1 MRITAYRYPGE
12 RLILALT
19 TLLVLG
25 VIGLTVTATVCLSLV
40 FVIGFVILS
49 YSIGRS
55 HHKALLQSAQRVTN
69 RASPTLADLVER
81 GVRRLRPG
89 EVEVYVAPGRAL
101 NAYTFGLTTP
111 KVVVLYASL
120 LEVMDEDELLFILG
134 HELGHVALGHT
145 WLNSL
150 IGGLAGIPASWTAGA
165 IMSMAF
171 LWWNRACEF
180 SADRAGLLAC
190 ANPEKA
196 VTALVKLAAGPGAK
210 TRADLERVYRQIDAE
225 DDTLAGSLGELLGT
239 HPMLIRRIEQLR
251 RYAASARYR
260 RILAEADRN
269 ERSSGGLSV

>member
-1 MRITAYRYPGE
+1 
-12 RLILALT
+12 
-19 TLLVLG
+19 
-25 VIGLTVTATVCLSLV
+25 VIGLTVTATVCLSFF

-55 HHKALLQSAQRVTN
+55 HHQALLRSAQRITTRN
-69 RASPTLADLVER
+69 SPGLADLVQR
-81 GVRRLRPG
+81 GVSRLRPG

-101 NAYTFGLTTP
+101 NAYTFGLTSP
-111 KVVVLYASL
+111 KVVVLYAPL
-120 LEVMDEDELLFILG
+120 LEVMDSDELLFILG

-145 WLNSL
+145 SLNSL
-150 IGGLAGIPASWTAGA
+150 VGGLAGIPASWTAGA

-190 ANPEKA
+190 GKPEKA

-239 HPMLIRRIEQLR
+239 HPMLIRRIEELR
-251 RYAASARYR
+251 RYAASDQYNRT
-260 RILAEADRN
+260 LAVADGN
-269 ERSSGGLSV
+269 ERSSGGFSV